1 VSVELSVVLATDT
14 FETIRDTVA
23 HLSAQTAREQVELV
37 VVTPSA
43 RGFDLDA
50 GTHDG
55 FAAVRVVEAS
65 SDLLD
70 VARLRAAGV
79 RAAEAPV
86 VLFAETH
93 SFPEPTSLE
102 ALIEAHR
109 GGWAAVG
116 QAVGNGNPR
125 TTLSWTNQYLD
136 YGPWTEPCAGGPIDT
151 IPTHNG
157 SFKRDVLLAAGEK
170 LPHLLR
176 YSDAIV
182 ALIRGRGERCY
193 LEPRAA
199 TFHVNVSRPS
209 SWLVE
214 RLAAG
219 RAYAGVR
226 GEDWPAW
233 RRAVYV
239 AGSPLIPLVRA
250 RRVVRDIRR
259 TGRSA
264 ELLPRILPALT
275 VGLVLSALGELA
287 GYALGPGTAQ
297 RRIGEMELHRRAH
310 VRRGDWP

>member
-1 VSVELSVVLATDT
+1 MSVELSVILATDT

-23 HLSAQTAREQVELV
+23 HLGAQTARERVELIV
-37 VVTPSA
+37 VAPPSC
-43 RGFDLDA
+43 GLELDA
-50 GTHDG
+50 DS
-55 FAAVRVVEAS
+55 FASVRVVEADG
-65 SDLLD
+65 DLLD

-93 SFPEPTSLE
+93 SFPEPTSLV

-109 GGWAAVG
+109 GAWAGVG

-136 YGPWTEPCAGGPIDT
+136 YGPWTEPCAGGPVDA

-157 SFKRDVLLAAGEK
+157 SFKRDVLLASGER
-170 LPHLLR
+170 LPELLR
-176 YSDAIV
+176 YSDAI
-182 ALIRGRGERCY
+182 AELIRARGERCY
-193 LEPRAA
+193 LEPRAK
-199 TFHVNVSRPS
+199 TFHVNVSRPG

-226 GEDWPAW
+226 REGWPAW
-233 RRAVYV
+233 RRAAYAV
-239 AGSPLIPLVRA
+239 GSPLIPLVRA

-259 TGRSA
+259 TGRA
-264 ELLPRILPALT
+264 DELVPRILPALA
-275 VGLVLSALGELA
+275 VGLVLSALGELT
-287 GYALGPGTAQ
+287 GYALGPGQAQ